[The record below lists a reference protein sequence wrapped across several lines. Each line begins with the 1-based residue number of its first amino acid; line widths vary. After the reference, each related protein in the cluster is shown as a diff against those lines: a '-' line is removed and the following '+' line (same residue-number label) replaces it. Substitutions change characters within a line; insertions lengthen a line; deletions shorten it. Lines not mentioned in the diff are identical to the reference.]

1 MEMKHLPIILTAVL
15 SLSCFDAKTLS
26 AGEKEMEITS
36 SGIENGRIEDKYGK
50 RGDDFI
56 NNVPS
61 LSLPLIIHNAPPGT
75 KSFALIL
82 RDEDAA
88 PVVGYPWIHWLAAN
102 IRGTAA
108 GRKRQPPQTGFYS
121 GRQQL
126 EHAFLRRNDTA
137 ECAAPLRS
145 AYLCSGPFSAVE
157 KRFYT
162 DGT

>member
-61 LSLPLIIHNAPPGT
+61 LSLPLCPDIKRRRCRAGCRISLDSLACSQHKGT
-75 KSFALIL
+75 
-82 RDEDAA
+82 
-88 PVVGYPWIHWLAAN
+88 
-102 IRGTAA
+102 TA

-126 EHAFLRRNDTA
+126 EHAFLRWNDTA
-137 ECAAPLRS
+137 ECTAPLRS

-162 DGT
+162 NGT

>member
-102 IRGTAA
+102 IRERSWPKTPAAANRILFRASTAGTCLF
-108 GRKRQPPQTGFYS
+108 T
-121 GRQQL
+121 
-126 EHAFLRRNDTA
+126 
-137 ECAAPLRS
+137 
-145 AYLCSGPFSAVE
+145 VE
-157 KRFYT
+157 
-162 DGT
+162 